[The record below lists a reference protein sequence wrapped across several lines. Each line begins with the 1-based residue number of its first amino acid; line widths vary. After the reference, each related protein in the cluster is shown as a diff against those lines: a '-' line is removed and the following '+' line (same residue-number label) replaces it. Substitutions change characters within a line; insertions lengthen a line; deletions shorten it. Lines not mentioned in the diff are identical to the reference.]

1 MSEPTARV
9 AIGAVAA
16 TGVALASYLV
26 YVHYAGAPLA
36 CFSNGC
42 ETVQHSRYA
51 TLLGVPVAL
60 LGLAA
65 YVTILATAFVR
76 GELARALGLSV
87 AVAGVAFGVYL
98 MYVQVAVIHATC
110 VWCLGSDAIM
120 SVLAA
125 LALLRVRA
133 GFKANTP

>member
-1 MSEPTARV
+1 MRV
-9 AIGAVAA
+9 AMGVVAA
-16 TGVALASYLV
+16 AGLALASYLV
-26 YVHYAGAPLA
+26 YVHYADAPLA

-42 ETVQHSRYA
+42 ETVQRSRYA
-51 TLLGVPVAL
+51 TLLGVPVAS

-65 YVTILATAFVR
+65 YVTIFAAAFLR

-87 AVAGVAFGVYL
+87 AVAGVAFGAYL
-98 MYVQVAVIHATC
+98 AYVQVAVIHATC

-133 GFKANTP
+133 GFKASPP